1 MEVSMAFPLIPF
13 AAGIALGSLATYGA
27 TDKSLQ
33 RRVVKATDAALA
45 QVRAGAKKVAEMV
58 PRLKRDAVQGTEA
71 AVEAVEEGAEQAKA
85 VVDEAMQKAKRT
97 ASEAA
102 DSVKKSAES

>member
-1 MEVSMAFPLIPF
+1 MAFPLIPF
-13 AAGIALGSLATYGA
+13 AAGIAVGSLATFGA

-33 RRVVKATDAALA
+33 QRAVKATDAALA
-45 QVRAGAKKVAEMV
+45 QVRAGADKVAAMM
-58 PRLKRDAVQGTEA
+58 PRIKRSAAQGAEA

-97 ASEAA
+97 ASEVG
-102 DSVKKSAES
+102 DSVKKSVET